1 METTEMI
8 RYRRVLKRK
17 NYSVHTVKTY
27 VNILH
32 HFMRWLTIPVSE
44 VTRKDI
50 GVYVDHLLRKR
61 RRPKTITC
69 HLQTIRLFFDYLMNE
84 EGRKMINP
92 VTRISLR
99 LPKPLPR
106 HLQDE
111 QVTKLFAVI
120 TDPRD
125 RALFRV
131 MLRCGLRV
139 QEVAHLTVDAVEYG
153 RRQIFVSNGKGAKDR
168 VVYVSED
175 ARSALLAYLARR
187 SSKAEG
193 LFLVQKGPMKG
204 KPLSVRGI
212 QKRIEYYARKSGVN
226 VSCHRLRHTMAT
238 QLLNA
243 DADLSTIQDLLG
255 HGQITTTQRY
265 CRVANLKVQRDYYKA
280 MKVVLQRT
288 QARQWEEDEGESMD
302 SPWRDGGGAHENK
315 ACMAGPG
322 QTACTMEK
330 DPVGLCEV
338 HSKAG
343 SGSALKDVMQR
354 GPSQREEGPMRMVSI
369 LPMLSERAEVGDGE
383 ERVERSSRSAKEK
396 GDSYGLTVHGSRRGH
411 QWPQNVEEEKILE
424 NWRD

>member
-1 METTEMI
+1 METIELI
-8 RYRRVLKRK
+8 RYRRALRRK

-27 VNILH
+27 MNILG
-32 HFMRWLTIPVSE
+32 HFMRWLTIPLSE
-44 VTRKDI
+44 VTRKEI

-61 RRPKTITC
+61 QRPKTITC

-99 LPKPLPR
+99 LPNPLPR
-106 HLQDE
+106 HLQDD
-111 QVTKLFAVI
+111 QLPKLFAVI
-120 TDPRD
+120 TDLRD

-139 QEVAHLTVDAVEYG
+139 QEVAELTVDAVDYG

-175 ARSALLAYLARR
+175 ARSALLAYLAKR
-187 SSKAEG
+187 SSKAKG
-193 LFLVQKGPMKG
+193 LFLVQKGPMRG
-204 KPLSVRGI
+204 TPLSVRGI

-243 DADLSTIQDLLG
+243 DADLATIQDLLG

-288 QARQWEEDEGESMD
+288 QAREEEDDEGESMD
-302 SPWRDGGGAHENK
+302 SPSREGGGDHGNN
-315 ACMAGPG
+315 ACMAGAKQPVC
-322 QTACTMEK
+322 AMEK
-330 DPVGLCEV
+330 GPVGLCEV
-338 HSKAG
+338 
-343 SGSALKDVMQR
+343 
-354 GPSQREEGPMRMVSI
+354 
-369 LPMLSERAEVGDGE
+369 
-383 ERVERSSRSAKEK
+383 
-396 GDSYGLTVHGSRRGH
+396 
-411 QWPQNVEEEKILE
+411 
-424 NWRD
+424 